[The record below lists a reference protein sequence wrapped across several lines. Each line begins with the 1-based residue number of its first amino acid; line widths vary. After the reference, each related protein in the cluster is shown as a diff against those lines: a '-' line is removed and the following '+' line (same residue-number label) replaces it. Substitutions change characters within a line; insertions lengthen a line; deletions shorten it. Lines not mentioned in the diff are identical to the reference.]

1 MRIGVIGAMLEE
13 IDLIKQEMKIE
24 KEDVIGKRSYF
35 SGSLYGKDAVLVFSR
50 YGKVAAA
57 STVTTLIE
65 KFKVDM
71 IVFTGVAG
79 AVAKEL
85 HIGDIVIADRLI
97 QHDMDITPLAP
108 ELGRFYIPIINKDYF
123 EVPSELVKNAKLS
136 AEKYI
141 KEHLESEVSKELLK
155 EFKISIPHITIGT
168 IASGDQFIADSGKIH
183 ELNSAIE
190 NLKCVEMEGAAVA
203 QVCHEHGIP
212 CGVIRVMSDNADE
225 HADVNFARFI
235 EKAASYFT
243 RGVIRE
249 LIRNI

>member
-13 IDLIKQEMKIE
+13 IELVKQEMKIE
-24 KEDVIGKRSYF
+24 KVEEIGKRSYYI
-35 SGSLYGKDAVLVFSR
+35 GELYGKDAVLVFSR

-65 KFKVDM
+65 KFNVDM

-108 ELGRFYIPIINKDYF
+108 ELGRFYIPLINKDYF
-123 EVPSELVKNAKLS
+123 EVPLVLVRKAVVS
-136 AEKYI
+136 ADKYI
-141 KEHLESEVSKELLK
+141 KEQLEKEVSKELLK
-155 EFKISIPHITIGT
+155 EFQISIPHIATGT

-183 ELNSAIE
+183 ELDTSIA

-203 QVCHEHGIP
+203 QVCYEHDIP
-212 CGVIRVMSDNADE
+212 CAVIRVMSDNADE
-225 HADVNFARFI
+225 HADINFARFV

>member
-13 IDLIKQEMKIE
+13 IELVKQEMKIDSE
-24 KEDVIGKRSYF
+24 EVIGKRSYYL
-35 SGSLYGKDAVLVFSR
+35 GELYGKDAVLVFSR

-65 KFKVDM
+65 KFNVDI

-108 ELGRFYIPIINKDYF
+108 ELGRFYIPLINKDYF
-123 EVPSELVKNAKLS
+123 EVPRELVKKAEIS

-141 KEHLESEVSKELLK
+141 KEHMEKEVSKELLK
-155 EFKISIPHITIGT
+155 EFKISIPHITTGT

-183 ELNSAIE
+183 ELAASIE

-203 QVCHEHGIP
+203 QICYEHSIP
-212 CGVIRVMSDNADE
+212 CAVIRVMSDNADE
-225 HADVNFARFI
+225 HADVNFSRFV
-235 EKAASYFT
+235 EKTASFFT

-249 LIRNI
+249 LIKNI

>member
-13 IDLIKQEMKIE
+13 IELVKQEMKVE
-24 KEDVIGKRSYF
+24 KVEEIGKRSYF
-35 SGSLYGKDAVLVFSR
+35 IGELYGKDAVLVFSR

-65 KFKVDM
+65 KFDVDM

-108 ELGRFYIPIINKDYF
+108 ELGRFYIPLINKDYF
-123 EVPSELVKNAKLS
+123 EVPEELVRKAEIS
-136 AEKYI
+136 AEKYVN
-141 KEHLESEVSKELLK
+141 EQLEREVSKELLK
-155 EFKISIPHITIGT
+155 EFKISIPHITTGT

-183 ELNSAIE
+183 ELNSVIE
-190 NLKCVEMEGAAVA
+190 NLKCVEMEGAAIA
-203 QVCHEHGIP
+203 QVCYEHDVP
-212 CGVIRVMSDNADE
+212 CVVIRVMSDNADE

-235 EKAASYFT
+235 EKTASHFT

-249 LIRNI
+249 LIRYI

>member
-1 MRIGVIGAMLEE
+1 MKIGVIGAMLEE
-13 IDLIKQEMKIE
+13 IELVKQEMKVE
-24 KEDVIGKRSYF
+24 KVEEIGKRSYF
-35 SGSLYGKDAVLVFSR
+35 LGELYGKDATLVFSR

-65 KFKVDM
+65 KFDVDM

-108 ELGRFYIPIINKDYF
+108 ELGRFYIPLLNKDYF
-123 EVPSELVKNAKLS
+123 EVPKELVRKAAIS
-136 AEKYI
+136 AEKYVN
-141 KEHLESEVSKELLK
+141 EQLEKEVSKELLE
-155 EFKISIPHITIGT
+155 EFKISIPRITTGT

-203 QVCHEHGIP
+203 QVCYEHDIP
-212 CGVIRVMSDNADE
+212 CVVIRVMSDNADE
-225 HADVNFARFI
+225 HADVNFAKFVD
-235 EKAASYFT
+235 KAASHFT